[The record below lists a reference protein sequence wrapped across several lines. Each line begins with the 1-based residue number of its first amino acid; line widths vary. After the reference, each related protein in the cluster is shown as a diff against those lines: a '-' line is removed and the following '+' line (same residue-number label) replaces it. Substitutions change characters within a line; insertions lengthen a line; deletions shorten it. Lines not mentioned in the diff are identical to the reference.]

1 MDQQLYLK
9 YLKEYTLE
17 ALKKAEYDVSQA
29 TEYLEKKPTPIY
41 FLKDNKEKKAALNR
55 VKKVFSASRERS
67 LYVVLK
73 SLGFDD
79 LAKDAL

>member
-17 ALKKAEYDVSQA
+17 ALKKVEYDVSRA
-29 TEYLEKKPTPIY
+29 ADYLEKKPTPIY
-41 FLKDNKEKKAALNR
+41 FQKDRKEKKAALNR

-73 SLGFDD
+73 SLGFND

>member
-1 MDQQLYLK
+1 MNQQLYLK

-17 ALKKAEYDVSQA
+17 ALDNAEDNVSRA
-29 TEYLEKKPTPIY
+29 ADYLDKIPTPK
-41 FLKDNKEKKAALNR
+41 FFMKNSKEKKAALSR
-55 VKKVFSASRERS
+55 VKKVFSSSRERS
-67 LYVVLK
+67 LFVVLK

>member
-1 MDQQLYLK
+1 MDQKLFTH

-17 ALKKAEYDVSQA
+17 ALEQSGDEVSAAADYIEKKKKAGLFARDR
-29 TEYLEKKPTPIY
+29 
-41 FLKDNKEKKAALNR
+41 KEKNAALLR
-55 VKKVFSASRERS
+55 VQKVFRSSRERS

-79 LAKDAL
+79 LAKDKL

>member
-17 ALKKAEYDVSQA
+17 ALDKAEDNVSLA
-29 TEYLEKKPTPIY
+29 ADYLDKKPKPK
-41 FLKDNKEKKAALNR
+41 FFMKDSEEKKAALSR
-55 VKKVFSASRERS
+55 AIKVFNLSRERS
-67 LYVVLK
+67 LFVVLK

>member
-17 ALKKAEYDVSQA
+17 ALEEAEDNVARAADYID
-29 TEYLEKKPTPIY
+29 KKPKPK
-41 FLKDNKEKKAALNR
+41 FFMKDNQEKKAALSR
-55 VKKVFSASRERS
+55 LKKVFTSSRERS

-79 LAKDAL
+79 LAKEKL

>member
-17 ALKKAEYDVSQA
+17 ALDKAEDNVSQA
-29 TEYLEKKPTPIY
+29 ADYLEKIPKPK
-41 FLKDNKEKKAALNR
+41 FFMKDHEEKRAALSR
-55 VKKVFSASRERS
+55 VKKVFTSSRERS
-67 LYVVLK
+67 LFVVLK

-79 LAKDAL
+79 LAKEKL

>member
-9 YLKEYTLE
+9 YLKEYTME
-17 ALKKAEYDVSQA
+17 ALDKAEDNVPRA
-29 TEYLEKKPTPIY
+29 ADYLDKKSKPK
-41 FLKDNKEKKAALNR
+41 FFMKDSEEKKAALSR
-55 VKKVFSASRERS
+55 AKKVFNSSRERS
-67 LYVVLK
+67 LFVVLK

>member
-17 ALKKAEYDVSQA
+17 ALKKVEYDVSQA
-29 TEYLEKKPTPIY
+29 ADYLEKKPTPIY
-41 FLKDNKEKKAALNR
+41 FQKDRKEKKAALIR